1 MADKFYSSAEVSKM
15 LNLTHIRV
23 NQGARAIG
31 GVMKVGSFYCW
42 TDEDIKRLEERI
54 GMRGRPVKTKK
65 T

>member
-1 MADKFYSSAEVSKM
+1 MADKFYSSAEVASK
-15 LNLTHIRV
+15 LHLTHARV

-31 GVMKVGSFYCW
+31 GVQKVGTYFVW

-54 GMRGRPVKTKK
+54 GMRGRPVKTKR